1 MQSLLSSGVMPS
13 GERHPA
19 AKFNVVIMYEDF
31 GTRKQAKKG
40 LEYVAAE
47 FGNDFEIRHR
57 MWRLDILQD
66 PKLSARM
73 APSLAKSDLLMISLR
88 GEGRLSAQIRMLID
102 ERLAQ
107 AENRATALAV
117 LFEGSSTAI
126 RSSVYAC
133 LATLARQ
140 HKLDFFEQRLSKAED
155 QEASSLKLVWVL

>member
-1 MQSLLSSGVMPS
+1 MQSLLSSREMPF
-13 GERHPA
+13 GERSPP

-40 LEYVAAE
+40 LQYVAEE
-47 FGNDFEIRHR
+47 FGSDFEIRHR

-66 PKLSARM
+66 PKLGARA

-88 GEGRLSAQIRMLID
+88 GERQLSVQICALIN

-107 AENRATALAV
+107 AENRASALVA
-117 LFEGSSTAI
+117 LFEDTATAT

-133 LATLARQ
+133 LVKLARQ
-140 HKLDFFEQRLSKAED
+140 HGLDFFEQGIGEAED
-155 QEASSLKLVWVL
+155 QEAPSLKLVWVF